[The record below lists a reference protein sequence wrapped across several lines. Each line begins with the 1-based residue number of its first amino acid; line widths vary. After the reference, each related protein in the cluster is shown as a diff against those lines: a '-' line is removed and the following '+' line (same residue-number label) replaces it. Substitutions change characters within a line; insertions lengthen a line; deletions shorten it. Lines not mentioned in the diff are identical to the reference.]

1 MIKAKTGPF
10 DVGSAAAQAE
20 IERRDASDPLR
31 HYRDAFVLPEG
42 LIYLDGNSL
51 GPAPKAAL
59 AALHTAAH
67 EEWAQGLIRSW
78 NAAGWWMLASVV
90 GDKIGRLIGAEP
102 GETVV
107 ADTTSANIFKVLH
120 AGLALRPG
128 RKAILTEGSAFPT
141 DIYIAEG
148 IAQSLPGVTVRLS
161 DDTGD
166 DFAAK
171 LDNDVAVVLANQ
183 VDYRT
188 GELRDVA
195 RVTAQVH
202 AAGAVIAWDLCHSAG
217 AMPVDLA
224 AARADL
230 AVGCGYKY
238 LNGGPGAPAFVYAA
252 TRHHAQLAH
261 PLSGWWGH
269 AAPFAFESGYRPV
282 DGIRRMMCGT
292 QPILSMRAM
301 QAAIDLWD
309 DVAIADV
316 RAKSVALT
324 RLFIDLVETSCRGHG
339 LTLASPRDDSV
350 RGSQVSFAHAHGYSI
365 TQNLIARGVIGD
377 FRAPNLIRFGFAPLY
392 VSHRDVYDAVVILKD
407 ILDSGSWQAP
417 VYAARGAVT

>member
-1 MIKAKTGPF
+1 MTQTTLGIH
-10 DVGSAAAQAE
+10 DVGSAAALAE
-20 IERRDASDPLR
+20 VARRDASDPLR
-31 HYRDAFVLPEG
+31 RYRDAFVLPPG

-78 NAAGWWMLASVV
+78 NAAGWWRLASVV

-128 RKAILTEGSAFPT
+128 RTAILTEKSAFPT

-148 IAQSLPGVTVRLS
+148 IAHSTAGVTVRLS
-161 DDTGD
+161 DDTGA
-166 DFAAK
+166 DFAKK
-171 LDNDVAVVLANQ
+171 LDGDVAVVLANQ

-195 RVTAQVH
+195 RVTARVH

-230 AVGCGYKY
+230 AVGCSYKY

-252 TRHHAQLAH
+252 TRHHAHLTQ

-269 AAPFAFESGYRPV
+269 AAPFAFETAYRPEP
-282 DGIRRMMCGT
+282 GIRRLMCGT

-301 QAAIDLWD
+301 QASIDLWD
-309 DVAIADV
+309 DISIADV
-316 RAKSVALT
+316 RSKSMALT

-339 LTLASPRDDSV
+339 LTLVSPRDDAL
-350 RGSQVSFAHAHGYSI
+350 RGSQVSFAHAHGYPI
-365 TQNLIARGVIGD
+365 MQNLIARGVIGD

-392 VSHRDVYDAVVILKD
+392 VSQRDVHDAVVILKD
-407 ILDSGSWQAP
+407 ILDSGSWHDPA
-417 VYAARGAVT
+417 YAALSAVT